1 VTFTIIDHED
11 EARGCTTW
19 VRCETCGGTEM
30 VHDRREREQAID
42 VAHDQ
47 HGLCYACLS
56 CGEAIG
62 PDETSALCHYQC
74 RMDDPEGSQAAMEA
88 WTKEAPTSEWLERM
102 RDSGRRIDR
111 EIASMAL

>member
-1 VTFTIIDHED
+1 MTFTIIDHED

-62 PDETSALCHYQC
+62 PDETSSLCHYQC